1 MRARPL
7 SPAVGCA
14 IAALLAARLLAQ
26 QPPVTDNRLFHSGI
40 EITSIT
46 ATVTDRDG
54 HPVTGL
60 PREAFE
66 VYEDGVL
73 QTITQFTRER
83 VPIGVGVLLDVSD
96 SMFGKR
102 MDDARSAVDT
112 LLFDLLDQ
120 ADEFF
125 VMAFNHKPRPLT
137 GWTHE
142 RGDVRHALA
151 GLRPSGGTAI
161 YDAILEALPLI
172 EARTR
177 QRAAIL
183 VISDGADTASTA
195 TLREVRPA
203 LRRSDTF
210 VYAIAIDSPDRQPI
224 NTRVNPAAL
233 REITSE
239 SGGRTEIVQN
249 STQLEEAAA
258 RIAEELNSQ
267 YVLGYSPPRGADGQF
282 HSLRV
287 RVTGADQ
294 KVRARNGYVATPAGR
309 KRSQY

>member
-1 MRARPL
+1 MRARAV
-7 SPAVGCA
+7 SPALACA

-46 ATVTDRDG
+46 ATVADRDG

-172 EARTR
+172 DARTR

-249 STQLEEAAA
+249 SLQLDQAAA

-267 YVLGYSPPRGADGQF
+267 YVLGYTPPRGADGQF